1 MEYINLE
8 DGSKHLLDLNIIS
21 LAMKN
26 FTASVN
32 DSINKINEIDNTLMN
47 LSTR

>member
-8 DGSKHLLDLNIIS
+8 DGSKHLPDLNIAS
-21 LAMKN
+21 LALKN
-26 FTASVN
+26 FIAN
-32 DSINKINEIDNTLMN
+32 INESINKINEIDNTLIS